1 MSELAETTQF
11 LAGREP
17 WSLLPP
23 GEAAAYARR
32 ATASYVRRGTQILTA
47 GSPNSRMHVIRS
59 GAVEVRDADGV
70 LIDHDEEGHCFGQSS
85 ILEERPS
92 RFTFTATEDTLL
104 WSFEADVVREL
115 VANPRVLRFF
125 TESRLSDTTRQASE
139 DGPVLQVAVADMITR
154 PPVTI
159 DVASRQSAAS
169 ARVPVLPALAPCRP
183 SIAVQNNSAL
193 STNERCCAACQPS

>member
-70 LIDHDEEGHCFGQSS
+70 TERLDLGRSRAHPRLDERWVE
-85 ILEERPS
+85 
-92 RFTFTATEDTLL
+92 
-104 WSFEADVVREL
+104 W
-115 VANPRVLRFF
+115 
-125 TESRLSDTTRQASE
+125 RQ
-139 DGPVLQVAVADMITR
+139 
-154 PPVTI
+154 
-159 DVASRQSAAS
+159 
-169 ARVPVLPALAPCRP
+169 VPKPA
-183 SIAVQNNSAL
+183 
-193 STNERCCAACQPS
+193 

>member
-70 LIDHDEEGHCFGQSS
+70 LIDHDEEGHWNAMT
-85 ILEERPS
+85 
-92 RFTFTATEDTLL
+92 TFFAATSGLLLLLLLVTAAKRR
-104 WSFEADVVREL
+104 EA
-115 VANPRVLRFF
+115 
-125 TESRLSDTTRQASE
+125 T
-139 DGPVLQVAVADMITR
+139 
-154 PPVTI
+154 
-159 DVASRQSAAS
+159 
-169 ARVPVLPALAPCRP
+169 PC
-183 SIAVQNNSAL
+183 
-193 STNERCCAACQPS
+193 